1 MSSTRSSARAAP
13 STASAAKRPEP
24 KRRSTTNNFKTARP
38 VQAGTRPNTMV
49 INNHHHS
56 AEETSQS
63 TPPLAHPIHSRKLI
77 ASFFALSAPV
87 SSPRSAQDAPERR
100 SADAKRRA
108 VGGSFGSKK
117 SRFSRFGSIGVRFQ
131 PRENSG
137 RRPISPEPEN
147 AGRRGQLAAKRSTS
161 PVRRPE
167 KPKRRCRPRRA
178 IRSCL
183 LYTSPSPRDS

>member
-1 MSSTRSSARAAP
+1 
-13 STASAAKRPEP
+13 
-24 KRRSTTNNFKTARP
+24 
-38 VQAGTRPNTMV
+38 MV

-147 AGRRGQLAAKRSTS
+147 AGRRGAARGEAVNVAGSSPRKAEKEVPSETRDQKRARRDAGSHRSALARTTPRTGRSRS
-161 PVRRPE
+161 DGGAPQHRGRARRR
-167 KPKRRCRPRRA
+167 RRC
-178 IRSCL
+178 
-183 LYTSPSPRDS
+183 